1 MLVAAPEKSV
11 PPASFPKE
19 ALTYLSGHHRD
30 VVPLG
35 HFPVQGLQR
44 GDGAVGGVDVEQPL
58 QIRVPVNG
66 VSERMTRK
74 IYKETHHIPVLSF
87 LLVSS
92 PSFISVGIWALNMQL
107 RAPCAKS
114 GMTARGSSRVRGGG
128 RHHPREAT
136 R

>member
-1 MLVAAPEKSV
+1 MLEAAPEKSV

-19 ALTYLSGHHRD
+19 ALTYLSGHHGD

-35 HFPVQGLQR
+35 HFPVQGLER

-66 VSERMTRK
+66 VSERMTCK

-92 PSFISVGIWALNMQL
+92 PSFISVGFEYA
-107 RAPCAKS
+107 APRSVC
-114 GMTARGSSRVRGGG
+114 
-128 RHHPREAT
+128 
-136 R
+136 